1 MNDSPACGPGDPC
14 PSRRT
19 PGHGAT
25 VATYRCWQDHADA
38 DARAEG
44 RRWRCRVVVTDEALL
59 VLPRDMGDM
68 PNKRGDRAH
77 KAAEKRARRE
87 RRRLAR
93 DEQVREDHAR
103 LVADRSQ
110 DPRFT
115 QRIHRPDGTTVYQWP
130 ADSPQDTDLREMMER
145 QAGHFR
151 DKFGRDPGP
160 EDPLFFDPDADEPR
174 PRDLDTVTREMTE
187 GLRTAGT
194 EAGVDPALIEA
205 WCELGYVVTEDN
217 QHLFSANDIAAWN
230 ETVRRHAGDLN
241 EDADL
246 NDEEEL

>member
-1 MNDSPACGPGDPC
+1 VSRRLPGSVIDSRAGGPGI
-14 PSRRT
+14 RVL
-19 PGHGAT
+19 AT
-25 VATYRCWQDHADA
+25 GLGVSVAACRCWQDHADA
-38 DARAEG
+38 DVRAEG
-44 RRWRCRVVVTDEALL
+44 LRWRWRVVVTGEALL

-68 PNKRGDRAH
+68 ANKRGDRAH
-77 KAAEKRARRE
+77 KMVEKRARRE

-115 QRIHRPDGTTVYQWP
+115 QRVHRDDGTTVYRWP
-130 ADSPQDTDLREMMER
+130 ADSAQDKDLREMMER
-145 QAGHFR
+145 QAGRFR

-187 GLRTAGT
+187 VLRKAGT

-217 QHLFSANDIAAWN
+217 RHLFSTSDIAAWN
-230 ETVRRHAGDLN
+230 EAVRRHAGDLDD
-241 EDADL
+241 ED
-246 NDEEEL
+246 EL